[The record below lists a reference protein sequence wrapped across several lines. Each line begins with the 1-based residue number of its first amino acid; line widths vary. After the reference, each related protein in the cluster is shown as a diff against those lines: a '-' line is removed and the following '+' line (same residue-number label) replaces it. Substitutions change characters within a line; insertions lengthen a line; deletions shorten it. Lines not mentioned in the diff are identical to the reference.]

1 MFSQRQRPISAP
13 VLRGHLTKAGET
25 ARWVLRE
32 GEASSISAQGTSL
45 GSSPSPVTSLLGK
58 LSWSVSSLNQKLL
71 HVCCYEGQRRTE
83 DAENCPPLGLL
94 QLKYKALSSLNG
106 HRESDTR
113 RLRRFVLCSASELL
127 SGRCDDPH
135 GEVEVFRTGVDIT
148 EVTPTLGSC
157 PQGTGRVMVE
167 AASGERG
174 VLG

>member
-25 ARWVLRE
+25 ERWVLRE

-83 DAENCPPLGLL
+83 DAENCPPLRLL
-94 QLKYKALSSLNG
+94 QLKYKALSSQWTWGEGCKAPAKIRFMFCLW
-106 HRESDTR
+106 TP
-113 RLRRFVLCSASELL
+113 LRK
-127 SGRCDDPH
+127 
-135 GEVEVFRTGVDIT
+135 
-148 EVTPTLGSC
+148 
-157 PQGTGRVMVE
+157 M
-167 AASGERG
+167 
-174 VLG
+174 